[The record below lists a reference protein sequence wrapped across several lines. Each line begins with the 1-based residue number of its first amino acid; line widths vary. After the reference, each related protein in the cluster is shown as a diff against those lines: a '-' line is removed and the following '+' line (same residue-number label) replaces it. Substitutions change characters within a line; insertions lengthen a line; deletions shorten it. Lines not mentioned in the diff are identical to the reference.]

1 MTDMSRF
8 QNISGNSS
16 PSPKDERSEDTRARQ
31 GGVGQESAVDP
42 APLGPSRVPMHEQG
56 TQAGFPLWVAEVA
69 EMLSV
74 SAGDVLRICS
84 CLEDCSFGCKV
95 HLIRE
100 IRLCTSVSLGTASF
114 AASFILN
121 NLGVDH
127 G

>member
-1 MTDMSRF
+1 MGIPKTDVSAGTGA
-8 QNISGNSS
+8 IGSEGE
-16 PSPKDERSEDTRARQ
+16 PARSA
-31 GGVGQESAVDP
+31 VGHKSAVDP
-42 APLGPSRVPMHEQG
+42 APPGPSRVPMHEQG
-56 TQAGFPLWVAEVA
+56 TQAGPPLWVLEVA

-114 AASFILN
+114 VASFILS
-121 NLGVDH
+121 NLAAGH